1 MKRFI
6 KTIDAAA
13 GALAAA
19 GGFLAGMT
27 LLAMLFIIIYEVVA
41 RRFFSA
47 PTFWSI
53 ELVTYLM
60 LWFGFLTLAVCQRQG
75 RHIYVDL
82 IVGHFSPR
90 TAAIWKFIPLIFTLV
105 FLVILFLTAWG
116 NFQHSFLTGERTP
129 TVWEPLVWPMKLAL
143 PAGLALFLLQ
153 LIADFLNNIQALAT
167 GSYREG
173 ASPHPR
179 EIKRWWDNPW
189 LMIVLFTAL
198 MAASGW
204 LLVSQPLVGLICV
217 LLVMLMA
224 GVPIFVTLGLLGIA
238 GLFLHFGGALAV
250 TQVPNVVYGSM
261 GNFTLA
267 ALPLF
272 ILAGF
277 VLQGSGA
284 GEELF
289 EVFAKFVGTLPGG
302 LGLATILS
310 CAFFAAISIS
320 SVATAATIGMI
331 ALPSLIKRKY
341 PKSFS
346 YGLVGAGGTL
356 GIMIPPS
363 ATMILYA
370 AVTEESLGRLLIAGI
385 LPGLLVV
392 VLFAIYTAFYCWR
405 TGTYERE
412 QTASWKE
419 RWRSLGTG
427 IWVIL
432 VPVIIIAGLF
442 SGVFTVLECGAVA
455 SLYTIIMV
463 LARRKISL
471 RNIPRIMTD
480 CGINAGFLLLIIA
493 GALTMGRFI
502 TLLRM
507 PQQAMTAIND
517 MHLSPFMVILAIMVL
532 LMLLGMFLEVAS
544 IMMITLPVLYPI
556 VTGLGYDGVWFA
568 VLMTLNMEIGLISPP
583 VGLNLYVIQ
592 GIASAHLA
600 PVLRGV
606 APFFLIMI
614 LALILLYLFPQISL
628 WLPNLII
635 G

>member
-1 MKRFI
+1 LKRFI
-6 KTIDAAA
+6 KIIDTAA
-13 GALAAA
+13 GYLAAI
-19 GGFLAGMT
+19 GGFLAG
-27 LLAMLFIIIYEVVA
+27 LILVAMVLIIVYEIVA

-47 PTFWSI
+47 PTIWSI

-75 RHIYVDL
+75 RHIHVDL
-82 IVGHFSPR
+82 FVSRFSPR
-90 TAAIWKFIPLIFTLV
+90 TAVIWKFIPLVFTLV

-116 NFQHSFLTGERTP
+116 NFWHSFVTGERTP

-143 PAGLALFLLQ
+143 PTGLALFLLQ
-153 LIADFLNNIQALAT
+153 LAVDFIKNVQTLAT

-173 ASPHPR
+173 ATTYPR
-179 EIKRWWDNPW
+179 EIRRWWDNPW
-189 LMIVLFTAL
+189 VIIALLAVL

-204 LLVSQPLVGLICV
+204 LLVSLPLVGLICV
-217 LLVMLMA
+217 LLVMLLA
-224 GVPIFVTLGLLGIA
+224 GVPIFVALGLLGMA
-238 GLFLHFGGALAV
+238 GLFLHFGGALAL
-250 TQVPNVVYGSM
+250 TQVPNIMYGSM

-277 VLQGSGA
+277 ILQGSGA
-284 GEELF
+284 GDELYD
-289 EVFAKFVGTLPGG
+289 VFAKFVGALPGG

-331 ALPSLIKRKY
+331 ALPSLLKRKY
-341 PKSFS
+341 PDTFAF
-346 YGLVGAGGTL
+346 GLVGSGGTL

-370 AVTEESLGRLLIAGI
+370 AVTEESLGKLLIAGL
-385 LPGLLVV
+385 LPGILLVT
-392 VLFAIYTAFYCWR
+392 LFGIYTVFYCWR
-405 TGTYERE
+405 TGAYERE
-412 QTASWKE
+412 QTTSWKE
-419 RWRSLGTG
+419 RWRSLGKA

-432 VPVIIIAGLF
+432 TPVIIIIGLF

-455 SLYTIIMV
+455 SIYTLVMV
-463 LARRKISL
+463 LVRRKITF
-471 RNIPRIMTD
+471 RNVPRILTD
-480 CGINAGFLLLIIA
+480 CGINAGFILIIIA

-507 PQQAMTAIND
+507 PQLAMTAISD
-517 MHLSPFMVILAIMVL
+517 LHLSPGMVILAIMV
-532 LMLLGMFLEVAS
+532 MLVILGMFLEVAS
-544 IMMITLPVLYPI
+544 VMMITLPVLYPI

-568 VLMTLNMEIGLISPP
+568 VLMTLNMEMALITPP

-592 GIASAHLA
+592 GIASTQLA
-600 PVLRGV
+600 PIVRGV
-606 APFFLIMI
+606 APFFVIMVLAMII
-614 LALILLYLFPQISL
+614 LYFFPQISL
-628 WLPNLII
+628 WLPNVVIR
-635 G
+635 

>member
-6 KTIDAAA
+6 KIIDDTA
-13 GALAAA
+13 GYLAAA
-19 GGFLAGMT
+19 GGFMAGLV
-27 LLAMLFIIIYEVVA
+27 LLAMLFIIIYEIVA

-47 PTFWSI
+47 PTVWSI

-82 IVGHFSPR
+82 LVGQFSPR
-90 TAAIWKFIPLIFTLV
+90 TAAIWKFIPLVFTLV

-116 NFQHSFLTGERTP
+116 NFWHSFSTGERTP
-129 TVWEPLVWPMKLAL
+129 TVWQPAIWPMKLAL
-143 PAGLALFLLQ
+143 PAGLALFLIQ
-153 LIADFLNNIQALAT
+153 LAADFLKSAQALAS

-173 ASPHPR
+173 ASPLPR
-179 EIKRWWDNPW
+179 AIKRWWDNPW
-189 LMIVLFTAL
+189 LMIALFTAL

-204 LLVSQPLVGLICV
+204 LLISRPLVGLICV

-224 GVPIFVTLGLLGIA
+224 GVPIFVALGLLGMA

-289 EVFAKFVGTLPGG
+289 EVFAKWVGALPGG

-320 SVATAATIGMI
+320 SVATAATIGLI
-331 ALPSLIKRKY
+331 ALPSLVKRKY
-341 PKSFS
+341 PDSFA

-370 AVTEESLGRLLIAGI
+370 AVTEESLGRLLIAGA
-385 LPGLLVV
+385 LPGLLLV
-392 VLFAIYTAFYCWR
+392 VLFGIYTAFYCWR
-405 TGTYERE
+405 TGAYERE
-412 QTASWKE
+412 RTASWKE
-419 RWRSLGTG
+419 RWLSLGRG

-432 VPVIIIAGLF
+432 VPVIIFAGLF

-455 SLYTIIMV
+455 SLYTIVMV

-471 RNIPRIMTD
+471 RNVPRILTD
-480 CGINAGFLLLIIA
+480 CGINAGFILIIIA

-507 PQQAMTAIND
+507 PQLAMTAISD
-517 MHLSPFMVILAIMVL
+517 MHLSPGMVFLAIMVL
-532 LMLLGMFLEVAS
+532 LIILGMFLEVAS

-568 VLMTLNMEIGLISPP
+568 VLMTLNMEMALITPP

-592 GIASAHLA
+592 GIAGARLA
-600 PVLRGV
+600 PVVRGV
-606 APFFLIMI
+606 APFFLIMVLAMVI
-614 LALILLYLFPQISL
+614 LYFFPQISL
-628 WLPNLII
+628 WLPNVVIR
-635 G
+635 